1 MKSAP
6 QFQPPRSAVIFHH
19 TRRMLHDTS
28 LCAEA
33 FGMRLTEE
41 YMRLVAPDARHV
53 PLKWGVT
60 GADLVRAKK
69 ANGQIVNRY
78 LNGTVKVFP
87 ADLEDA
93 WVRAM
98 SSPYR
103 EDLEADLASRRDCL
117 AVKRLVDTEEGDV
130 AGLSTLAKEFAELV
144 ASIAPALADGRI
156 DAADLPHAKK
166 ILRES
171 DDLVAAV
178 LSIRKKVTELLP
190 DIPRPS

>member
-6 QFQPPRSAVIFHH
+6 QFQPTRSQVVFHH

-28 LCAEA
+28 LCAES

-41 YMRLVAPDARHV
+41 YMKLVAPDARQV

-98 SSPYR
+98 PPPYR
-103 EDLEADLASRRDCL
+103 EDLEADLARRRDCL
-117 AVKRLVDTEEGDV
+117 AVKRLADTEEGEV
-130 AGLSTLAKEFAELV
+130 AGVSTLLKEFGEMVTSL
-144 ASIAPALADGRI
+144 APALEDGRI
-156 DAADLPHAKK
+156 DAADLPHAKR

-171 DDLVAAV
+171 DDLIAAV
-178 LSIRKKVTELLP
+178 LSIRGKVTALLP
-190 DIPRPS
+190 DIPTPS

>member
-6 QFQPPRSAVIFHH
+6 QFLPTRSAVIFHH
-19 TRRMLHDTS
+19 TRKMLHDTS
-28 LCAEA
+28 LCAES

-41 YMRLVAPDARHV
+41 YMKLIAPDARQV
-53 PLKWGVT
+53 PFRWGVI

-69 ANGQIVNRY
+69 HNGQIVSRY
-78 LNGTVKVFP
+78 LSGVVKVFP

-98 SSPYR
+98 PAPFR
-103 EDLEADLASRRDCL
+103 EELEADLASRRDCL
-117 AVKRLVDTEEGDV
+117 AVKRLADTEEGEV

-171 DDLVAAV
+171 DDLIAAV
-178 LSIRKKVTELLP
+178 MSVRKKVTELLP
-190 DIPRPS
+190 DIPPP